1 MLVIHVDIRVR
12 SADLPAFLVATER
25 NATSS
30 LTEPGILRFD
40 VVQDNA
46 DPTHF
51 VLVEVYRNPEA
62 QAAHRQTSHYAQWRD
77 TVADMMAEPRTS
89 VHYSPVFQSADD
101 QWRSRR
107 A

>member
-12 SADLPAFLVATER
+12 AADLPDFLTATER

-46 DPTHF
+46 DPTHI
-51 VLVEVYRNPEA
+51 VLVEVYRDPDA
-62 QAAHRQTSHYAQWRD
+62 HAAHRQTSHYAAWRD
-77 TVADMMAEPRTS
+77 AVAGMMAEPRTS
-89 VHYSPVFQSADD
+89 VQFSPLFRTADD
-101 QWRSRR
+101 EWRSGS